1 VSELAYLDLDLLVER
16 AEPDYRVRVLAS
28 PAGESRP
35 ASFRVPFSD
44 LEVENFLLKIGR
56 PRRNVRRIN
65 APQVT
70 AIKDFGSRLF
80 EAVFSSELHVNL
92 AISQSRA
99 DANDAGLRIRLRFSD
114 CPELSELPWEYLYDR
129 EHNRF
134 LCLSDRT
141 PLVRYLEVSD
151 PVHVVPVTPP
161 LRILVVIASPSDLPQ
176 LDSEQEWSNVTAA
189 LSQLTQRGRV
199 EVVRLAKPTL
209 SALQRQLRRDTYHI
223 IHFIGHGGFDPKTQG
238 GMLAMEDDHGRY
250 RLVGGDDLGM
260 LLHNHRSLRL
270 AVLNSC
276 EGARGDRADPFSGTA
291 QSLIQQGIPA
301 VVAMQFEI
309 TDDAAITFGRA
320 LYEAIADGYPLD
332 AATTEARIALYADGN
347 QTEWG
352 TPVLY
357 LRAPDGRIFDIQP
370 PSTAEQARQEA
381 EQQARREAEE
391 RAEREAEDR
400 ARQEAEQKARQQA
413 EQQARQQAEQQ
424 ARQEAAAQARQEA
437 AAQARQEA
445 EEQARQQ
452 TEQQARQETEEQA
465 QREAGEQARQ
475 ETRRKSQRTKVLVAS
490 AVIVAAVSAVGL
502 LIQWEPTVTTGP
514 HTSSPSS
521 SVPSPPPTTTPVPP
535 LPRSTPLTDT
545 QLLVPVLV
553 DGSYDIYL
561 GDVTK
566 NAPIRA
572 LIKRPGDDT
581 NVTLSPDRTSM
592 IYLHE
597 GALQVAAADGTG
609 SRPLFSRVPK
619 QCAESNTRPGWN
631 SADPTQI
638 ATACVDADGKAGVYL
653 VTIDGKVIRKLSEG
667 DYQVGD
673 PGFSPDGKFV
683 IFWAKTLPRVAPG
696 FDGGDIVVASTD
708 GKGKPR
714 RVTRMT
720 NTVYDADPAW
730 SPKGDQLAFRR
741 RDRTG
746 DLKNSD
752 VYVIAADGKS
762 EAKPLAHDPH
772 ADEQNPS
779 WSPSGDQIAYKS
791 NAKTAAWPD
800 PPLDRVW
807 VMNSNG
813 NNQRVLWS
821 SGGAQLGAQIAPS
834 WSSR

>member
-1 VSELAYLDLDLLVER
+1 
-16 AEPDYRVRVLAS
+16 
-28 PAGESRP
+28 
-35 ASFRVPFSD
+35 
-44 LEVENFLLKIGR
+44 
-56 PRRNVRRIN
+56 
-65 APQVT
+65 
-70 AIKDFGSRLF
+70 
-80 EAVFSSELHVNL
+80 
-92 AISQSRA
+92 
-99 DANDAGLRIRLRFSD
+99 
-114 CPELSELPWEYLYDR
+114 
-129 EHNRF
+129 
-134 LCLSDRT
+134 
-141 PLVRYLEVSD
+141 
-151 PVHVVPVTPP
+151 
-161 LRILVVIASPSDLPQ
+161 
-176 LDSEQEWSNVTAA
+176 
-189 LSQLTQRGRV
+189 
-199 EVVRLAKPTL
+199 
-209 SALQRQLRRDTYHI
+209 
-223 IHFIGHGGFDPKTQG
+223 
-238 GMLAMEDDHGRY
+238 
-250 RLVGGDDLGM
+250 
-260 LLHNHRSLRL
+260 
-270 AVLNSC
+270 
-276 EGARGDRADPFSGTA
+276 
-291 QSLIQQGIPA
+291 
-301 VVAMQFEI
+301 
-309 TDDAAITFGRA
+309 
-320 LYEAIADGYPLD
+320 
-332 AATTEARIALYADGN
+332 
-347 QTEWG
+347 
-352 TPVLY
+352 
-357 LRAPDGRIFDIQP
+357 
-370 PSTAEQARQEA
+370 
-381 EQQARREAEE
+381 
-391 RAEREAEDR
+391 
-400 ARQEAEQKARQQA
+400 
-413 EQQARQQAEQQ
+413 
-424 ARQEAAAQARQEA
+424 
-437 AAQARQEA
+437 
-445 EEQARQQ
+445 
-452 TEQQARQETEEQA
+452 
-465 QREAGEQARQ
+465 
-475 ETRRKSQRTKVLVAS
+475 
-490 AVIVAAVSAVGL
+490 
-502 LIQWEPTVTTGP
+502 
-514 HTSSPSS
+514 
-521 SVPSPPPTTTPVPP
+521 
-535 LPRSTPLTDT
+535 
-545 QLLVPVLV
+545 V

>member
-1 VSELAYLDLDLLVER
+1 
-16 AEPDYRVRVLAS
+16 
-28 PAGESRP
+28 
-35 ASFRVPFSD
+35 
-44 LEVENFLLKIGR
+44 
-56 PRRNVRRIN
+56 
-65 APQVT
+65 
-70 AIKDFGSRLF
+70 
-80 EAVFSSELHVNL
+80 
-92 AISQSRA
+92 
-99 DANDAGLRIRLRFSD
+99 
-114 CPELSELPWEYLYDR
+114 
-129 EHNRF
+129 
-134 LCLSDRT
+134 
-141 PLVRYLEVSD
+141 
-151 PVHVVPVTPP
+151 
-161 LRILVVIASPSDLPQ
+161 
-176 LDSEQEWSNVTAA
+176 
-189 LSQLTQRGRV
+189 
-199 EVVRLAKPTL
+199 
-209 SALQRQLRRDTYHI
+209 
-223 IHFIGHGGFDPKTQG
+223 
-238 GMLAMEDDHGRY
+238 
-250 RLVGGDDLGM
+250 
-260 LLHNHRSLRL
+260 
-270 AVLNSC
+270 
-276 EGARGDRADPFSGTA
+276 
-291 QSLIQQGIPA
+291 
-301 VVAMQFEI
+301 
-309 TDDAAITFGRA
+309 
-320 LYEAIADGYPLD
+320 
-332 AATTEARIALYADGN
+332 
-347 QTEWG
+347 
-352 TPVLY
+352 VLY

-370 PSTAEQARQEA
+370 PSPTEQARQEA
-381 EQQARREAEE
+381 EQQARREA
-391 RAEREAEDR
+391 AAQ
-400 ARQEAEQKARQQA
+400 AQQEAEAQAQQEAAEQARQAA
-413 EQQARQQAEQQ
+413 EQQAQ
-424 ARQEAAAQARQEA
+424 QEAAAQAQRETEQKAEREAAAQAQREAEEQARRDFTGPAEHAQREAEDAEQQAQQEA
-437 AAQARQEA
+437 AAQAQ
-445 EEQARQQ
+445 
-452 TEQQARQETEEQA
+452 
-465 QREAGEQARQ
+465 Q

-514 HTSSPSS
+514 DTSSPSS
-521 SVPSPPPTTTPVPP
+521 SVPSPLPTTTPVPP

-631 SADPTQI
+631 SAEPTQI

-708 GKGKPR
+708 GKGEPR

-752 VYVIAADGKS
+752 VYVIDADGKS
-762 EAKPLAHDPH
+762 EAKPLADDPH

-779 WSPSGDQIAYKS
+779 WSPSGDEIAYKS
-791 NAKTAAWPD
+791 NAKAAAWPG
-800 PPLDRVW
+800 PTLDRVW
-807 VMNSNG
+807 VMKSNG
-813 NNQRVLWS
+813 NNQRVLWT
-821 SGGAQLGAQIAPS
+821 SGRVALGAQIAPS